1 MKHYLTFSEIISQI
15 KKLNSAVVN
24 LHGWKKISCLKEQ
37 SKLFFMTM
45 VKKGKTEILEAKAAY
60 CTELIM
66 KARTDY
72 TKND

>member
-1 MKHYLTFSEIISQI
+1 MR
-15 KKLNSAVVN
+15 
-24 LHGWKKISCLKEQ
+24 
-37 SKLFFMTM
+37 M